1 MTAGRFA
8 VSAKHRDRSRNSA
21 PPGFADEMLKNTRF
35 KTAVSAARINR
46 AVQQLARQIDGYYE
60 TKPVT
65 TIMVVCVMDAS
76 FMFCAD
82 LVRRLKT
89 PARIVFTKATSYNRA
104 KKGRTSLV
112 PIPKNLRGQFVLVV
126 DTIYDTGKTIEK
138 VISELRKQTRRI
150 TVAVLINKK
159 VKARR
164 ALPRAVRFVGMEL
177 PGDLFLVGYGL
188 DYAGEFR
195 DWKDVRVLPA
205 NHER

>member
-1 MTAGRFA
+1 
-8 VSAKHRDRSRNSA
+8 
-21 PPGFADEMLKNTRF
+21 MLKNTRF
-35 KTAVSAARINR
+35 KTVASAARINR
-46 AVQQLARQIDGYYE
+46 AVQKLARQIDHYYE
-60 TKPVT
+60 TRSAT
-65 TIMVVCVMDAS
+65 TITVVCVMDAS

-89 PARIVFTKATSYNRA
+89 PARIVFAKATSYTRTN
-104 KKGRTSLV
+104 KGQTLLA

-138 VISELRKQTRRI
+138 VVAELRKQTQRV

-164 ALPRAVRFVGMEL
+164 ALPRVVRFVGMEL

-195 DWKDVRVLPA
+195 DWKDVRALPA
-205 NHER
+205 NYGRRIPH